1 MKDRFVNATMAD
13 RRKGREACCQT
24 PTNHPLRETLITSQP
39 SRMPLPIRVA
49 PRMEAKPQVSEE
61 EKLKMEVARILAERS
76 KAPRPIPKSKLIGLG
91 VGTAPD
97 ASKEYADV
105 LAMLLGRK

>member
-1 MKDRFVNATMAD
+1 M
-13 RRKGREACCQT
+13 
-24 PTNHPLRETLITSQP
+24 S
-39 SRMPLPIRVA
+39 LPIRVA
-49 PRMEAKPQVSEE
+49 PKPEVKPQLSEE
-61 EKLKMEVARILAERS
+61 EKMRMEVARILAERS

-105 LAMLLGRK
+105 LAMLLGKK